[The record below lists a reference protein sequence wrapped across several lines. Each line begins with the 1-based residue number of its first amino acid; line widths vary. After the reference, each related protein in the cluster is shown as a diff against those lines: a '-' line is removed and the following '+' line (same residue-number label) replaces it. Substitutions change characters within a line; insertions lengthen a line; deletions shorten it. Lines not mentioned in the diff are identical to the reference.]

1 MERGTE
7 GWDWKGREGA
17 EEWDRGGSRARLG
30 YLSMGLRIPSYTIV
44 YDVDWA
50 YYDCNAVDEL
60 RLITRLSSATVRY
73 YVR

>member
-1 MERGTE
+1 
-7 GWDWKGREGA
+7 
-17 EEWDRGGSRARLG
+17 
-30 YLSMGLRIPSYTIV
+30 
-44 YDVDWA
+44 VDWA